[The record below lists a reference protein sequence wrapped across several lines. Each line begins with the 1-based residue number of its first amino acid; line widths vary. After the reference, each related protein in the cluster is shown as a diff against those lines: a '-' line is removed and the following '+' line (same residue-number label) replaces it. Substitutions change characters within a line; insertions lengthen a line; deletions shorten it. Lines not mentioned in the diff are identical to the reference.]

1 MPDEPD
7 RRMTVRKRE
16 ICMQSNNEYIT
27 IDVMKIVNGLV
38 KRIWIILIA
47 MAIGGAALFSY
58 ATFFVTPLYEASV
71 LMYVNNSQL
80 SVGATAIKL
89 TSSDISAAR
98 GLVDTYQVILKA
110 RMTLEDVIRIGE
122 LDCSYESLKNMI
134 KTETVNETEVFSV
147 TVTCD
152 DPHEAEHIANT
163 IARVLPDKISNIVEG
178 SSVRVV
184 DYAVVPSGKVSPS
197 ISKYTIIGMLLGMLA
212 SCGVIAVI
220 EIMDDRVRTEDYLL
234 QNFGEVPLL
243 AAIPDMLDT
252 RSKGNYYYK
261 KHGYYRRHGY
271 YGYEQSEEEN
281 RGKEGKHDAK
291 QHDA

>member
-1 MPDEPD
+1 
-7 RRMTVRKRE
+7 
-16 ICMQSNNEYIT
+16 MQNNNEYVT
-27 IDVMKIVNGLV
+27 IDVLKIVNGLV

-47 MAIGGAALFSY
+47 MILGGAVLFSY

-98 GLVDTYQVILKA
+98 GLVETYQVILKA

-122 LDCSYESLKNMI
+122 LDCTYEKLKGMI
-134 KTETVNETEVFSV
+134 QTESVNETEVFSI

-163 IARVLPDKISNIVEG
+163 IARVLPDKISNVVEG

-197 ISKYTIIGMLLGMLA
+197 ISKYTIIGMLLGMLV

-220 EIMDDRVRTEDYLL
+220 EIMDDTVRTEDYLL
-234 QNFGEVPLL
+234 QNFGDIPLL

-261 KHGYYRRHGY
+261 KYGYYKHGYYA
-271 YGYEQSEEEN
+271 YEQPEQENEE
-281 RGKEGKHDAK
+281 RRGKHDAE
-291 QHDA
+291 QRDA

>member
-1 MPDEPD
+1 
-7 RRMTVRKRE
+7 
-16 ICMQSNNEYIT
+16 MQNNNEYVT
-27 IDVMKIVNGLV
+27 IDVLKIVNGMV

-47 MAIGGAALFSY
+47 MVLGGAALFSY
-58 ATFFVTPLYEASV
+58 ATFLVTPLYEASV
-71 LMYVNNSQL
+71 LMYVNNSPL

-89 TSSDISAAR
+89 SSSDISAAR
-98 GLVDTYQVILKA
+98 GLVETYQVILKA

-122 LDCSYESLKNMI
+122 LDCTYEKLKGMI
-134 KTETVNETEVFSV
+134 QTESVNETEVFSI

-184 DYAVVPSGKVSPS
+184 DYAVVPSEKVSPS
-197 ISKYTIIGMLLGMLA
+197 ISKYTIIGMLLGMLV

-220 EIMDDRVRTEDYLL
+220 EIMDDTVRTEDYLL
-234 QNFGEVPLL
+234 QNFGDIPLL

-261 KHGYYRRHGY
+261 KYGYYKHGYYA
-271 YGYEQSEEEN
+271 YEQPEQENEE
-281 RGKEGKHDAK
+281 RRGKHDAE
-291 QHDA
+291 QRDA

>member
-1 MPDEPD
+1 
-7 RRMTVRKRE
+7 
-16 ICMQSNNEYIT
+16 MQNNNEYVT
-27 IDVMKIVNGLV
+27 IDVLKIVNGLV

-47 MAIGGAALFSY
+47 MILGGAVLFSY

-98 GLVDTYQVILKA
+98 GLVETYQVILKA

-122 LDCSYESLKNMI
+122 LDCTYEKLKGMI
-134 KTETVNETEVFSV
+134 QTESVNETEVFSI

-197 ISKYTIIGMLLGMLA
+197 ISKYTIIGMLLGMLV

-220 EIMDDRVRTEDYLL
+220 EIMDDTVRTEDYLL
-234 QNFGEVPLL
+234 QNFGDIPLL

-261 KHGYYRRHGY
+261 KYGYYKHGYYA
-271 YGYEQSEEEN
+271 YEQPEQENEE
-281 RGKEGKHDAK
+281 RRGKHDAE
-291 QHDA
+291 QRDA

>member
-1 MPDEPD
+1 
-7 RRMTVRKRE
+7 
-16 ICMQSNNEYIT
+16 MQNNNEYIT
-27 IDVMKIVNGLV
+27 IDVLKIVNGLV

-47 MAIGGAALFSY
+47 MVLCGALLFSY
-58 ATFFVTPLYEASV
+58 ASFFVTPLYEASV

-98 GLVDTYQVILKA
+98 GLVETYQVILKA

-122 LDCSYESLKNMI
+122 LDCSYSALKRMI
-134 KTETVNETEVFSV
+134 RTETVNETEVFSV

-163 IARVLPDKISNIVEG
+163 IARVLPDKISNVVEG

-197 ISKYTIIGMLLGMLA
+197 ISKYTLVGMLLGLMI
-212 SCGVIAVI
+212 SCGIIAVI
-220 EIMDDRVRTEDYLL
+220 EVLDDRVRTEDYLM
-234 QNFGEVPLL
+234 QNFSDVPLL
-243 AAIPDMLDT
+243 ATIPDMLESK
-252 RSKGNYYYK
+252 SKGHYYYY
-261 KHGYYRRHGY
+261 HYSDYEYRGRRH
-271 YGYEQSEEEN
+271 EQDAEEN
-281 RGKEGKHDAK
+281 DA
-291 QHDA
+291 

>member
-1 MPDEPD
+1 
-7 RRMTVRKRE
+7 
-16 ICMQSNNEYIT
+16 MQNNNEYVT
-27 IDVMKIVNGLV
+27 IDVLKIVNGLV
-38 KRIWIILIA
+38 RRIWIILIA
-47 MAIGGAALFSY
+47 MILGGAALFSY

-98 GLVDTYQVILKA
+98 GLVETYQVILKA

-122 LDCSYESLKNMI
+122 LDCTYEKLKGMI
-134 KTETVNETEVFSV
+134 QTESVNETEVFSI

-163 IARVLPDKISNIVEG
+163 IARVLPDKISNVVEG

-184 DYAVVPSGKVSPS
+184 DYAVVPSEKVSPS
-197 ISKYTIIGMLLGMLA
+197 ISKYTIIGMLLGMLV

-220 EIMDDRVRTEDYLL
+220 EIMDDTVRTEDYLL
-234 QNFGEVPLL
+234 QNFGDIPLL

-261 KHGYYRRHGY
+261 KYGYYKHGYYA
-271 YGYEQSEEEN
+271 YEQPEQENEE
-281 RGKEGKHDAK
+281 RRGKHDAE
-291 QHDA
+291 QRDA

>member
-1 MPDEPD
+1 
-7 RRMTVRKRE
+7 
-16 ICMQSNNEYIT
+16 MQNNNEYVT
-27 IDVMKIVNGLV
+27 IDVLKIVNGMV

-47 MAIGGAALFSY
+47 MVLGGAALFSY

-98 GLVDTYQVILKA
+98 GLVETYQVILKA

-122 LDCSYESLKNMI
+122 LDCSYESLKSMI
-134 KTETVNETEVFSV
+134 RTETVNETEVFSI

-163 IARVLPDKISNIVEG
+163 IARVLPDKISNVVEG

-184 DYAVVPSGKVSPS
+184 DYAVVPSEKVSPS
-197 ISKYTIIGMLLGMLA
+197 ISKYALIGMLLGMLV
-212 SCGVIAVI
+212 SCGIIAVI
-220 EIMDDRVRTEDYLL
+220 EIMDDTVRTEDYLL

-252 RSKGNYYYK
+252 RSKGSYYYK
-261 KHGYYRRHGY
+261 KHGYYGY
-271 YGYEQSEEEN
+271 YEQPEHENEER
-281 RGKEGKHDAK
+281 RGTHDAE

>member
-1 MPDEPD
+1 
-7 RRMTVRKRE
+7 
-16 ICMQSNNEYIT
+16 MQNNNEYVT
-27 IDVMKIVNGLV
+27 IDVLKIVNGLV

-47 MAIGGAALFSY
+47 MILGGAVLFSY

-98 GLVDTYQVILKA
+98 GLVETYQVILKA

-122 LDCSYESLKNMI
+122 LDCTYEKLKGMI
-134 KTETVNETEVFSV
+134 QTESVNETEVFSI

-197 ISKYTIIGMLLGMLA
+197 ISKYTIIGMLLGMLV
-212 SCGVIAVI
+212 SCGIIAVI
-220 EIMDDRVRTEDYLL
+220 EIMDDTVRTEDYLL
-234 QNFGEVPLL
+234 QNFGDIPLL

-261 KHGYYRRHGY
+261 KYGYYKHGYYA
-271 YGYEQSEEEN
+271 YEQPEQENEE
-281 RGKEGKHDAK
+281 RRGKHDAE
-291 QHDA
+291 QRDA

>member
-1 MPDEPD
+1 
-7 RRMTVRKRE
+7 
-16 ICMQSNNEYIT
+16 MQNNNEYVT
-27 IDVMKIVNGLV
+27 IDVLKIVNGMV

-47 MAIGGAALFSY
+47 MVLGGAALFSY

-98 GLVDTYQVILKA
+98 GLVETYQVILKA

-122 LDCSYESLKNMI
+122 LDCSYESLKSMI
-134 KTETVNETEVFSV
+134 RTETVNETEVFSI

-163 IARVLPDKISNIVEG
+163 IARVLPDKISNVVEG

-197 ISKYTIIGMLLGMLA
+197 ISKYTLIGMLLGMLV
-212 SCGVIAVI
+212 SCGIIAVI
-220 EIMDDRVRTEDYLL
+220 EIMDDTVRTEDYLL

-252 RSKGNYYYK
+252 RSKGSYYYK
-261 KHGYYRRHGY
+261 KHGYYKHGY
-271 YGYEQSEEEN
+271 YGYYEQPEHENEER
-281 RGKEGKHDAK
+281 RGKQDAE

>member
-1 MPDEPD
+1 
-7 RRMTVRKRE
+7 
-16 ICMQSNNEYIT
+16 MQNNNEYVT
-27 IDVMKIVNGLV
+27 IDVLKIVNGMV

-47 MAIGGAALFSY
+47 MVLGGAALFSY

-98 GLVDTYQVILKA
+98 GLVETYQVILKA

-122 LDCSYESLKNMI
+122 LDCSYESLKKMI
-134 KTETVNETEVFSV
+134 KTEAVNETEVFSI

-152 DPHEAEHIANT
+152 DPYEAEHIANT
-163 IARVLPDKISNIVEG
+163 IARVLPDKISNVVEG

-184 DYAVVPSGKVSPS
+184 DYAVVPSEKVSPS
-197 ISKYTIIGMLLGMLA
+197 ISKYTLIGMLLGMLV
-212 SCGVIAVI
+212 SCGIIAVI
-220 EIMDDRVRTEDYLL
+220 EIMDDTVRTEDYLL

-252 RSKGNYYYK
+252 RSKGSYYYK
-261 KHGYYRRHGY
+261 KHGYYGY
-271 YGYEQSEEEN
+271 YEQPEHENEER
-281 RGKEGKHDAK
+281 RGEHDAER
-291 QHDA
+291 HDA